1 MYAAVLSVHP
11 GLAGGSRLRAWPHEG
26 REAYVAEM
34 AVLLGAGV
42 LATVATAFFDFGLR
56 IPGHAILR
64 AVFPMSL
71 GLALAPRRMGGLV
84 MGLGAMGSALV
95 LTAGGM
101 AALGSG
107 AMTSLLLTGPM
118 LDLALWRPRH
128 GWSLYVGFALAGLG
142 SNLAALAVRAG
153 AKLDR
158 PGGRG
163 RPAVRLVVAPGGRH
177 LRAVRT
183 AGRTRQ
189 RGGLVPIPARRS
201 GPDASRETPR

>member
-11 GLAGGSRLRAWPHEG
+11 GLAGGSRLRVWPHEG
-26 REAYVAEM
+26 RESYVAEM

-84 MGLGAMGSALV
+84 MGIGAMGSALV

-153 AKLDR
+153 VKLVGLEGA
-158 PGGRG
+158 GGRPFG
-163 RPAVRLVVAPGGRH
+163 SWWPQAVGTYALCGLLAGLLSAAVWFRF
-177 LRAVRT
+177 RA
-183 AGRTRQ
+183 
-189 RGGLVPIPARRS
+189 RS
-201 GPDASRETPR
+201 GPDAGRETPR